1 MNLINNANSKMFEKK
16 NYFDKKSNLNVFHKN
31 KSDNSLPNFFCNQF
45 NKSLITGSNYM
56 SEASTKNTLLGLNEK
71 NRNFK
76 KNIEINVIEEL
87 SPENIDK
94 IINNKIKV
102 FEALDNLSKFD
113 NDNDEQINNNYIKKD
128 SKVGKDTNK
137 LYDLKTQNINISKNK
152 RVKCLSV
159 PKLDFTHIFN
169 QYNCKP
175 FYIQEVKYIY
185 STNKK
190 NSDNKGINE
199 SNDKINSKNNFNQEK

>member
-137 LYDLKTQNINISKNK
+137 LYYLKTQNINISKNK

-169 QYNCKP
+169 KYNSQP
-175 FYIQEVKYIY
+175 IYIQEVNYISSY
-185 STNKK
+185 NMED
-190 NSDNKGINE
+190 SDEDDSIIVNIE
-199 SNDKINSKNNFNQEK
+199 KI